1 MCPRSVQQD
10 GGAMRTSSVRLNGGA
25 PYTSV
30 NNAYELPPT
39 PLCDVITW
47 QNLITGEWES
57 DIKIVQGS
65 PQIGE
70 LAAVVRVFKLF
81 QQPLNLI
88 TDSSYVANVVKRLEG
103 SLLRE
108 TNNEIVYSYL
118 SCMKTLLENRTHKY
132 FITHIRAH
140 SFLPGLLAEGN
151 AQADKLT
158 MSVLQ
163 TVPDIFEQA
172 KLSHAFFPQ
181 NAQELMES
189 FCISKSQAKEI
200 IQACPDCQLVQPPAS
215 MGAVNPRGL
224 QSLQLW
230 QTDVTNIHLL
240 ESSRTFM
247 FQLTLSQEQSL
258 HHYRQGKPHSMPV
271 DIFCKPLYY

>member
-1 MCPRSVQQD
+1 MYENTAGKQNTQIFYHSHQGPFISPRP
-10 GGAMRTSSVRLNGGA
+10 SSR
-25 PYTSV
+25 
-30 NNAYELPPT
+30 
-39 PLCDVITW
+39 
-47 QNLITGEWES
+47 
-57 DIKIVQGS
+57 
-65 PQIGE
+65 
-70 LAAVVRVFKLF
+70 
-81 QQPLNLI
+81 
-88 TDSSYVANVVKRLEG
+88 
-103 SLLRE
+103 RE
-108 TNNEIVYSYL
+108 CS
-118 SCMKTLLENRTHKY
+118 
-132 FITHIRAH
+132 
-140 SFLPGLLAEGN
+140 G
-151 AQADKLT
+151 KLT

-172 KLSHAFFPQ
+172 KLSHAFSPQ